1 MKQEAIVIINTLVTP
16 LADLQKVP
24 RFIKSLEAKFQFL
37 L

>member
-1 MKQEAIVIINTLVTP
+1 MKQEAIVVIDTLVTP

-24 RFIKSLEAKFQFL
+24 RFIKSLEAKSQFL